1 MRIEVGQRVQ
11 GSTGLDSRPVSNCLI
26 LHSHIPDADAD
37 PSAAMYS
44 RLHRSPLALPVH
56 VTLTRQHTIRSPLLY
71 CVYTIQASTT
81 TRLAQLQAVSTYII
95 EV

>member
-44 RLHRSPLALPVH
+44 RLHRSPLALH
-56 VTLTRQHTIRSPLLY
+56 VTLTA
-71 CVYTIQASTT
+71 YTIQASTT